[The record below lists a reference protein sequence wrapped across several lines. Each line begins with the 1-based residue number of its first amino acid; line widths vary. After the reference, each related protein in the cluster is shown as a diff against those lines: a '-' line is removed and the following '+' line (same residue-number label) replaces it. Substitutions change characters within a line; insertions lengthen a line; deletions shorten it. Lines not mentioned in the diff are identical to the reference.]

1 MSVDELTRAQLQELK
16 ARFYE
21 EHHPEGV
28 SYGELAQID
37 ELVSDAEVMEEYSGV
52 VFTEEDFFTGEEG

>member
-52 VFTEEDFFTGEEG
+52 VFTEEDFSGEDNS